1 MIRSAMHVEGP
12 ADRTVAAARLARLA
26 LASAARAARA
36 ARAATGVATARPRPM
51 GISWY
56 WPNPS
61 STEGGRP
68 WPPAPPHW

>member
-26 LASAARAARA
+26 LTSAARA
-36 ARAATGVATARPRPM
+36 ARAATGAATARPRLT
-51 GISWY
+51 GVSRY

-61 STEGGRP
+61 STAGGRL

>member
-1 MIRSAMHVEGP
+1 MIPRAMHVAGP
-12 ADRTVAAARLARLA
+12 ADRMVAATRLARLA
-26 LASAARAARA
+26 LASAARAV
-36 ARAATGVATARPRPM
+36 RAATGAAMARPRPM
-51 GISWY
+51 GISGY

>member
-1 MIRSAMHVEGP
+1 MTPFATQVTGP
-12 ADRTVAAARLARLA
+12 AARTMAAAALLLLATRA
-26 LASAARAARA
+26 VARRARETMGA
-36 ARAATGVATARPRPM
+36 ETGHPRPT
-51 GISWY
+51 GPSGY